1 MEYNSSKRN
10 ARTCKHNF
18 YPSTGYF
25 TFSSSSSS
33 SSLSPIYKVQ
43 QGGGGEDA
51 PASEDGEKPGDA
63 AICGRLSQT
72 PQQERVS
79 RAVSRVGQSHLQTPV
94 NSPRLH
100 PHVSF
105 GGFGEEAE
113 EARLPLSALRLKSV
127 MHVSD
132 CMEVKVPRRYSLLWE
147 THITKMKEWS
157 FLCWNE
163 ITYVDEVYTTPFL
176 SSGAKR
182 ILYEP
187 NAGGNSE
194 VSEAISFE
202 ILYRFFSASL
212 DHTEMEIKYM
222 FRNSKKTDYS
232 VRIFGERVGVSVTRA
247 MRYGS
252 LISTED
258 AERLLR
264 KKLSGI
270 LVSTENVITPHE
282 WKRQILH
289 IFCRNKYEAGIVAK
303 AFLRMDRELKGST
316 IVMLT
321 ITNSLQ
327 VF

>member
-1 MEYNSSKRN
+1 MPPPLKMVKNQGMRQSVVVSPKLLNKSALVEPFPEWDR
-10 ARTCKHNF
+10 ATCKLL
-18 YPSTGYF
+18 STHRVF
-25 TFSSSSSS
+25 TRT
-33 SSLSPIYKVQ
+33 SPLEGLAKRRKRLDY
-43 QGGGGEDA
+43 
-51 PASEDGEKPGDA
+51 
-63 AICGRLSQT
+63 LSQLCA
-72 PQQERVS
+72 S
-79 RAVSRVGQSHLQTPV
+79 
-94 NSPRLH
+94 
-100 PHVSF
+100 
-105 GGFGEEAE
+105 
-113 EARLPLSALRLKSV
+113 KSV

-163 ITYVDEVYTTPFL
+163 ITYVDEVYATSFL